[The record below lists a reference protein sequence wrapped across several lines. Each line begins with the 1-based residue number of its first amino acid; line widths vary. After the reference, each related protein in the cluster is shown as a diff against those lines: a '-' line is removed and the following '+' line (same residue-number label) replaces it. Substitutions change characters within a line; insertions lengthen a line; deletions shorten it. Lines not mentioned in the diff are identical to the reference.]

1 MEKVFILIEGGAVQS
16 IMATGDTRVYICDR
30 DNGDILPAL
39 CSADARVAAGIF
51 DDRAAEICA
60 PPAWWKIPLGVYNH
74 EQDETD
80 VYTIFQEGDQAEG
93 TQIVY
98 GIQGAQE
105 PTRPKFDAASLRA
118 FVSSAREISY
128 FDLPDDV
135 RDKYEQTIRPA
146 EE

>member
-39 CSADARVAAGIF
+39 YAADARVGSGRF
-51 DDRAAEICA
+51 NEEAAEICA
-60 PPAWWKIPLGVYNH
+60 PPAWWKMPLGVYKH

-118 FVSSAREISY
+118 FVDTNIEISY

-135 RDKYEQTIRPA
+135 RQMYEQTIRPA